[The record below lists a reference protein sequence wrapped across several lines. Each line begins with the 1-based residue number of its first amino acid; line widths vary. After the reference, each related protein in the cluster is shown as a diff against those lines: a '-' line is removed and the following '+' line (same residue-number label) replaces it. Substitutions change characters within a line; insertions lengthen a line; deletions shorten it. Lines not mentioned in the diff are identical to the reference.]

1 MHVYT
6 IVCKDNGKWYVGQH
20 SGADLE
26 AYLDLQCRRAHS
38 ARRNDKPLLYRAIR
52 KHGADA
58 FLIKSL
64 VTTDDKVQLNELE
77 RFFIRVMGS
86 RLPDI
91 GYNLAEGDTGGAT
104 RSGCKNSL
112 HQNEAIRAALTNR
125 PKSAEHRKHLSEDSL
140 LPL

>member
-1 MHVYT
+1 MFILSSVS
-6 IVCKDNGKWYVGQH
+6 DNGKWYVGQH

-64 VTTDDKVQLNELE
+64 VTTDDKVQMNELE

-112 HQNEAIRAALTNR
+112 HQE
-125 PKSAEHRKHLSEDSL
+125 
-140 LPL
+140 